1 MMTQRKLRTDSL
13 AMDILIVAVFWDTDR
28 RSSSE
33 EGLEGGLEGD
43 AEVIFFF
50 SGYTIVS

>member
-13 AMDILIVAVFWDTDR
+13 AMDILIVAVFVWDTDR

-33 EGLEGGLEGD
+33 EEGFNGGLEGD

-50 SGYTIVS
+50 GIQ